1 MTTVERLV
9 VILGV
14 LALLAGMIACTVICV
29 QKGKTWIAVCGW
41 VLTLLAVVPGVVV
54 LVAGAAR
61 IAKPGSRWAL
71 RQYADDPV
79 KQQLAQMR
87 DLRGFY
93 L

>member
-1 MTTVERLV
+1 MVS
-9 VILGV
+9 LGA

-41 VLTLLAVVPGVVV
+41 VLTLLAFIPGVAV
-54 LVAGAAR
+54 LVVGAVR

-71 RQYADDPV
+71 RRYADDPF
-79 KQQLAQMR
+79 KQQLALSR
-87 DLRGFY
+87 DVRGFN